1 MRRGRWVGLLCSSDE
16 VDLGQCG
23 GGGKKNGD
31 GEEKNADGGRLKRYF
46 APKGD

>member
-1 MRRGRWVGLLCSSDE
+1 MRRRVWVELVCSLDG

-23 GGGKKNGD
+23 GGKKMAIKKK
-31 GEEKNADGGRLKRYF
+31 KNADGGRLKRYF